1 MYPAVLFDAH
11 ACGEE
16 DAALQAAR
24 TRRGGSLL
32 RALNMLYRIVRAQR
46 MPPCSAVSF
55 TEGLQDMDLNDYFSK
70 LFNMGMSM
78 SREMSAAAGS
88 KAPPDMITETKEWRE
103 LFDPDTVSKG
113 SNEMYQRLVSDLRYN
128 NYYCTARV
136 RSGGSNN
143 FVKITH
149 APANRNESW
158 KDAVFDCTCRD
169 ASYKGLY
176 CVHMAAVMC
185 AWEKKHGPWVFRE
198 SIYEYEKRKEEEKR
212 QEIIK
217 RKDALRKQHGTK
229 PVPAA
234 PFFDKLPRMKGLVF
248 YDLETAVKECLT
260 TPYALER
267 TGDLQNA
274 CLRGSERYEES
285 EDRDGRSIVFS
296 CKFKDEPEWVSV
308 YGILKGGKLITLS
321 SVSCHRSYVPAHSQ
335 APFKPETPLDE
346 YQLQMLK
353 MLWEHLVKSGSGD
366 QTDNAAQA
374 FFSAMDRFSEQSAE
388 DTQQVSEAPKSKER
402 ALTLLP
408 RIIVEGGKASLSFKM
423 GRKGSRLLIVR
434 NPAALAS
441 AYLNG
446 EPDFSLTKKETID
459 FSRLDFCEESEPMM
473 HFIVRRVGEIKDVN
487 KQLTSKANYYSRVST
502 LSVSTSMVLEGSLLD
517 GFYDIAEGGKCEYQD
532 KTNNIADKIIPV
544 GHRNLKID
552 LKADRLSDAR
562 GAFAGVEVSGLIPVM
577 IKGSIANYI
586 LNDKGLSRISPEEK
600 KVLEPFLRVADAS
613 GYFRFRVG
621 MNSLQE
627 FYYRVLP
634 ALLDNPYV
642 RLEDNVG
649 GEQEQYLPPEPAFT
663 FLIDYEEPRL
673 ICRARVKYDD
683 KELAIPESRSR
694 GRGSKQYRDRVQE
707 SRVISRIE
715 KWFEDFDHNRWEYS
729 SEVND
734 EKLYDFLTKGIAD
747 LEQMGTVKGTALL
760 ARQRVRTMSPVRV
773 GVSIQSG
780 VMDLSVTSK
789 EYTPDELLDI
799 LASFRRKKRY
809 HRLRSGD
816 FVDLSA
822 DGGFAE
828 IEKLFEGLDL
838 SPEEAIEKGISLPLY
853 RALYL
858 NKLMEEHESVAQNRD
873 RQFRGL
879 IKNFSSIRDAD
890 YEIPASLEDTLRPYQ
905 AYGFKWLRTLEA
917 AGFGGIL
924 ADEMGL
930 GKTLQ
935 MISVIYSDK
944 ENGSPRPSLVV
955 CPASLVYNWQEE
967 FRKFAPSLST
977 LVLSGTLASR
987 KTKLEKY
994 MDYDVCI
1001 TSYDTLKRDIVMYK
1015 DKYFQHC
1022 ILDEAQYIKNPKAAV
1037 SKAVKTISADH
1048 RFALTGTPIEN
1059 RLSELWSIFDFL
1071 MPGFLYT
1078 LDEFTN
1084 RFELPIVGKKDEE
1097 AAERLRKMTGPFILR
1112 RCKQDVLKD
1121 LPAKMEEVRYARL
1134 EGKQQQVYNAQVVR
1148 LKGMLTA
1155 PSSGPK
1161 DRIKVLAELTRI
1173 RQICCDPSL
1182 LFEDYK
1188 GESAKRSACLELIR
1202 SAIDGGH
1209 RMLLF
1214 SQFTSMLDLLKA
1226 DLDKEKIPYYVITGS
1241 TPKEKRLSLVH
1252 DFNEGDVPL
1261 FLISLKAGGTG
1272 LNLTGADMVIHY
1284 DPWWNLAVQ
1293 NQATDR
1299 AHRIGQT
1306 RQVTVYKLVLKD
1318 TIEER
1323 IIELQEMKKD
1333 LAEAILAGES
1343 ESITQLSNEELLA
1356 LLD

>member
-1 MYPAVLFDAH
+1 
-11 ACGEE
+11 
-16 DAALQAAR
+16 
-24 TRRGGSLL
+24 
-32 RALNMLYRIVRAQR
+32 
-46 MPPCSAVSF
+46 
-55 TEGLQDMDLNDYFSK
+55 MDLNDYFSK
-70 LFNMGMSM
+70 LFNMGMNM
-78 SREMSAAAGS
+78 SREMGAAGF
-88 KAPPDMITETKEWRE
+88 KAPPDMISETKDWRV
-103 LFDPDTVSKG
+103 LFDHDTVSKG
-113 SNEMYQRLVSDLRYN
+113 SNEMYQRLVTDLRSNDYS
-128 NYYCTARV
+128 CTGRV
-136 RSGGSNN
+136 RSGSSHN
-143 FVKITH
+143 FVKISR
-149 APANRNESW
+149 APMSRKDSW
-158 KDAVFDCTCRD
+158 KNAVFNCTCRD
-169 ASYKGLY
+169 ATYKGAY

-185 AWEKKHGPWVFRE
+185 AWEKRHGPWVFKE
-198 SIYEYEKRKEEEKR
+198 SMYEYEKRKEEEKR
-212 QEIIK
+212 QRVIK
-217 RKDALRKQHGTK
+217 RKEELRKEHGTN
-229 PVPAA
+229 PIPAA
-234 PFFDKLPRMKGLVF
+234 PFFDKLPGMKGLVF
-248 YDLETAVKECLT
+248 YDLETAVKGCLT
-260 TPYALER
+260 TPYAVAR
-267 TGDLQNA
+267 TEDLQDI
-274 CLRGSERYEES
+274 CLRGSERFEEFD
-285 EDRDGRSIVFS
+285 EREGMSIAFS
-296 CKFKDEPEWVSV
+296 CTFKDEPEWVTVS
-308 YGILKGGKLITLS
+308 GTLKGGKLLNLS
-321 SVSCHRSYVPAHSQ
+321 TVSYHRSFMPAHVQ
-335 APFKPETPLDE
+335 TPFKPDAPLDE
-346 YQLQMLK
+346 YQLQTLK
-353 MLWEHLVKSGSGD
+353 KLWEHLLSSGSDD
-366 QTDNAAQA
+366 QTDNAAQT
-374 FFSAMDRFSEQSAE
+374 FFNAMDRFSAQAVDESQQDSDA
-388 DTQQVSEAPKSKER
+388 QVSKDR
-402 ALTLLP
+402 VLTLFP
-408 RIIVEGGKASLSFKM
+408 RIIVEDGKASLSFKM
-423 GRKGSRLLIVR
+423 GRKGSRLFIVR
-434 NPAALAS
+434 NPSALVS
-441 AYLNG
+441 AYLNS
-446 EPDFSLTKKETID
+446 EPDFSLTKKETVD
-459 FSRLDFCEESEPMM
+459 FTVQDFCEESEPLM

-487 KQLTSKANYYSRVST
+487 KQLTSKNNYYYTRVST
-502 LSVSTSMVLEGSLLD
+502 LSVSSSMILEGSLLD

-532 KTNNIADKIIPV
+532 KTNNISDKIIPV

-562 GAFAGVEVSGLIPVM
+562 GAFAGVEVSGLVPVM
-577 IKGSIANYI
+577 IRGSIANYI

-613 GYFRFRVG
+613 GFFRFRVG

-634 ALLDNPYV
+634 TLLDNPYV

-663 FLIDYEEPRL
+663 FLIDYEEPQL
-673 ICRARVKYDD
+673 ICRARVSYDD
-683 KELAIPESRSR
+683 KVLDIPESRTR
-694 GRGSKQYRDRVQE
+694 GTDRGQYRDRIQE
-707 SRVISRIE
+707 TRVVSRIE
-715 KWFEDFDHNRWEYS
+715 KWFQDFDPDRWEYTS
-729 SEVND
+729 KVND

-747 LEQMGTVKGTALL
+747 LEQLGTVKGTALL

-799 LASFRRKKRY
+799 LASYRRKKRY
-809 HRLRSGD
+809 HRLSSGD
-816 FVDLSA
+816 FVDLST
-822 DGGFAE
+822 DGGFEE

-838 SPEEAIEKGISLPLY
+838 SPEEAIEKGIPLPLY

-858 NKLMEEHESVAQNRD
+858 NKLMEEHDSVAQNRD

-944 ENGSPRPSLVV
+944 EFGSPRPSLVV

-967 FRKFAPSLST
+967 FRRFAPSLNT

-1001 TSYDTLKRDIVMYK
+1001 TSYDTLKRDIVLYK

-1022 ILDEAQYIKNPKAAV
+1022 VLDEAQYIKNPKAAV

-1078 LDEFTN
+1078 LDEFTA
-1084 RFELPIVGKKDEE
+1084 RFELPIVSKKDEE
-1097 AAERLRKMTGPFILR
+1097 AADRLRKMTGPFILR

-1121 LPAKMEEVRYARL
+1121 LPAKLEEVRYARL

-1155 PSSGPK
+1155 PSSGGK

-1182 LFEDYK
+1182 LLEDYK

-1214 SQFTSMLDLLKA
+1214 SQFTSMLDLLMA
-1226 DLDKEKIPYYVITGS
+1226 DLDREKIPYYVITGS

-1252 DFNEGDVPL
+1252 DFNEGDVPI

-1333 LAEAILAGES
+1333 LADAILAGES
-1343 ESITQLSNEELLA
+1343 ESISQLSNEELLA

>member
-1 MYPAVLFDAH
+1 
-11 ACGEE
+11 
-16 DAALQAAR
+16 
-24 TRRGGSLL
+24 
-32 RALNMLYRIVRAQR
+32 
-46 MPPCSAVSF
+46 
-55 TEGLQDMDLNDYFSK
+55 MDLNDYFGQ
-70 LFNMGMSM
+70 LFKMGRNMGRDMNVS
-78 SREMSAAAGS
+78 AGS
-88 KAPPDMITETKEWRE
+88 GTPSDLKTETKDWRV

-113 SNEMYQRLVSDLRYN
+113 SNEMYQRLVTDLRYN
-128 NYYCTARV
+128 DFSCTGRV
-136 RSGGSNN
+136 RSGSSHN
-143 FVKITH
+143 FVKISRV
-149 APANRNESW
+149 PMNRKDSW
-158 KDAVFDCTCRD
+158 KNAVFNCTCRE
-169 ASYKGLY
+169 ATYNGAY

-185 AWEKKHGPWVFRE
+185 AWEKKRGPWVFRE
-198 SIYEYEKRKEEEKR
+198 SMYEYEKRKEEEKR
-212 QEIIK
+212 QSALK
-217 RKDALRKQHGTK
+217 RKEALKKKYGTE
-229 PVPAA
+229 PVPAE
-234 PFFDKLPRMKGLVF
+234 PFFEKLPRMKGLVF

-267 TGDLQNA
+267 TGELQDA
-274 CLRGSERYEES
+274 CVHGSENYWDAG
-285 EDRDGRSIVFS
+285 DRGGKTIAFS
-296 CKFKDEPEWVSV
+296 CSFMDEPEWVFVSGV
-308 YGILKGGKLITLS
+308 LKGGNLLRLES
-321 SVSCHRSYVPAHSQ
+321 MSHYRSYSSNHEPAV
-335 APFKPETPLDE
+335 FKHDVPLDE
-346 YQLQMLK
+346 YQLQALK
-353 MLWEHLVKSGSGD
+353 LLWNHIVSSKSQDRTDGS
-366 QTDNAAQA
+366 AHA
-374 FFSAMDRFSEQSAE
+374 FFKAMDSFSTQAAE
-388 DTQQVSEAPKSKER
+388 EARQDSEIQAVKER
-402 ALTLLP
+402 VLTLFP
-408 RIIVEGGKASLSFKM
+408 RIIVEYGNASLSFKM
-423 GRKGSRLLIVR
+423 GRKGSRSFIVR
-434 NPAALAS
+434 NPSALVS
-441 AYLNG
+441 AYLNS
-446 EPDFSLTKKETID
+446 EPAFSLTKKETID
-459 FSRLDFCEESEPMM
+459 FSRLDFCAESESLM
-473 HFIVRRVGEIKDVN
+473 HFIVRRVGEIQDVN
-487 KQLTSKANYYSRVST
+487 KQLTSKNSYYYRVST
-502 LSVSTSMVLEGSLLD
+502 LSVSSSMMLEGSLLD
-517 GFYDIAEGGKCEYQD
+517 GFYDIAEGGTCEYQD
-532 KTNNIADKIIPV
+532 KTNHIPEKIISV

-552 LKADRLSDAR
+552 LVSDRFSDAR

-586 LNDKGLSRISPEEK
+586 LNDKGLSRISPEEE
-600 KVLEPFLRVADAS
+600 KVLEPFLRVADIS
-613 GYFRFRVG
+613 GNFRFRVG

-634 ALLDNPYV
+634 TLLDNPYV
-642 RLEDNVG
+642 RLEDHVG

-663 FLIDYEEPRL
+663 FLIDYDQPRL
-673 ICRARVKYDD
+673 ICRAKVKYDD
-683 KELAIPESRSR
+683 KVLDIPQSDSP
-694 GRGSKQYRDRVQE
+694 GSNSNEYRDTVQE
-707 SRVISRIE
+707 KRVVSRIQ
-715 KWFEDFDHNRWEYS
+715 KWFRNFDRDKWEFTKK
-729 SEVND
+729 VDD
-734 EKLYDFLTKGIAD
+734 EKLYEFLTKGISD

-780 VMDLSVTSK
+780 IMDISVTSK

-799 LASFRRKKRY
+799 LASFRHKKRY

-816 FVDLSA
+816 FVDLSV
-822 DGGFAE
+822 DGGFEE

-873 RQFRGL
+873 RRFRGL

-944 ENGSPRPSLVV
+944 EDTAARPSLIV

-967 FRKFAPSLST
+967 FGKFAPSLST
-977 LVLSGTLASR
+977 LVLSGTLAAR

-1001 TSYDTLKRDIVMYK
+1001 ISYDTLKRDIVMYK

-1022 ILDEAQYIKNPKAAV
+1022 VLDEAQYIKNPKAAV

-1097 AAERLRKMTGPFILR
+1097 AAARLRKMTGPFILR

-1121 LPAKMEEVRYARL
+1121 LPAKLEEVRYARL
-1134 EGKQQQVYNAQVVR
+1134 EGRQQQVYNAQVVR

-1182 LFEDYK
+1182 LLEDYK

-1214 SQFTSMLDLLKA
+1214 SQFTSMLDLLMA

-1252 DFNEGDVPL
+1252 DFNEGDVPI

-1333 LAEAILAGES
+1333 LADAILAGES
-1343 ESITQLSNEELLA
+1343 ESISQLSNEELLA